1 MTSYL
6 NRAISFIEQHLD
18 KGVTAGDIAQAAGA
32 PASQVHA
39 AFLLL
44 AGMTPL
50 EYARKR
56 RLSVAASRLMEGA
69 SVTDVAFSSRYESVE
84 GFSRAF
90 RAWSGMV
97 QLTCAG

>member
-1 MTSYL
+1 MSSYL

-18 KGVTAGDIAQAAGA
+18 EGVTAGDIARAAGA
-32 PASQVHA
+32 PVSQVHA

-56 RLSVAASRLMEGA
+56 RLSVAASRLMEGGICDRRRVLQRIRIGRGILSCVSCMEWHV
-69 SVTDVAFSSRYESVE
+69 SV
-84 GFSRAF
+84 
-90 RAWSGMV
+90 
-97 QLTCAG
+97 